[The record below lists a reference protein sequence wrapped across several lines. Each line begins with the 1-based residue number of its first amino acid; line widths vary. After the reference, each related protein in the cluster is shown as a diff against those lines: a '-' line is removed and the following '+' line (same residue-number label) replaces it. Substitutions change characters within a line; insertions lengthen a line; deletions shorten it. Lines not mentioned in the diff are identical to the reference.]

1 MHFTT
6 FWSRCKV
13 LACEVQAC
21 TESKMSTQQHV
32 FVTQQSWI
40 LLFAFSPH
48 LFFHFSRLNF
58 FLFCWVFGR
67 WVGSGTRLSWKFSGQ
82 CYMVFCIFSGVLGL
96 IVLIL
101 PWFERSL
108 HSAQDSWQSCPWPL
122 KLMMS
127 HAVERTEIRT
137 GGYVCLRGKWVKVV
151 TQTQIICFIIR
162 LDCRIDREIPEQES
176 ADRGIRQA
184 VLSHMTILFR
194 LPETSDRTASCVLRK
209 AKVIV

>member
-1 MHFTT
+1 MGQDFHGNFQ
-6 FWSRCKV
+6 V
-13 LACEVQAC
+13 N
-21 TESKMSTQQHV
+21 
-32 FVTQQSWI
+32 VTWF
-40 LLFAFSPH
+40 FAF
-48 LFFHFSRLNF
+48 
-58 FLFCWVFGR
+58 
-67 WVGSGTRLSWKFSGQ
+67 
-82 CYMVFCIFSGVLGL
+82 FSGVLGW

-151 TQTQIICFIIR
+151 TQTQIVSFIIR

-184 VLSHMTILFR
+184 VLSLPCKQRFLFGIVFSICKVVHMACQSHSWFVCTPR
-194 LPETSDRTASCVLRK
+194 ETSAASHL
-209 AKVIV
+209 